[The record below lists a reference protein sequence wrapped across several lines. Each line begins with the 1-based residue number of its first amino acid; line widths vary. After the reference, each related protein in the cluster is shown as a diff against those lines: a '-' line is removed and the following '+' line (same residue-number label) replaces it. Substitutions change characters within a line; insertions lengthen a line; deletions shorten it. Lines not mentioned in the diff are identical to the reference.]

1 MKTSVSK
8 ITVTVPAQLVH
19 DVFDGLRILPA
30 AKEAMLGHLD
40 SRGRGSWG
48 DHTLELAAIENA
60 HGLVPIER
68 LLWLVVMV
76 AEVNSR
82 PLHGVPFMSTE
93 TIHQVGPSC
102 KRLQSARAPDL

>member
-40 SRGRGSWG
+40 GRGRGSRG
-48 DHTLELAAIENA
+48 DHPLELAAIENA
-60 HGLVPIER
+60 HGFVPIER
-68 LLWLVVMV
+68 LQDLVHMV
-76 AEVNSR
+76 TEINNR
-82 PLHGVPFMSTE
+82 RLHGVPFMSTE
-93 TIHQVGPSC
+93 TCLLYTSD
-102 KRLQSARAPDL
+102 AADE